1 MRGCRRHLSVLIWML
16 AGIASVS
23 AESQRVGDWLLQ
35 DGSIGKDQKRFASA
49 DDLSKRGHPLV
60 LLGCDKTK
68 QSDKSSG
75 SLDTFYGFKTVYFV
89 NRLEDGFWSGQP
101 SGTQS
106 GWIHFKPS
114 DQRKLVLFTPGVDGY
129 HFNLDTS
136 LLRSKLSFYICPS
149 QSSAIEQCR
158 HFSAI
163 GLEEAV
169 SYVCNRQH

>member
-35 DGSIGKDQKRFASA
+35 DSLIGEQKRFASA

-114 DQRKLVLFTPGVDGY
+114 DQQKLASFTPGVDGY

-136 LLRSKLSFYICPS
+136 LLRSKLSFYICPL
-149 QSSAIEQCR
+149 QSSVIEQCR

>member
-1 MRGCRRHLSVLIWML
+1 ML
-16 AGIASVS
+16 MFAGIASVS

-35 DGSIGKDQKRFASA
+35 DSSIGKDQIRLASA

-68 QSDKSSG
+68 QSDEASASI
-75 SLDTFYGFKTVYFV
+75 DTFYGFKTIFFL
-89 NRLEDGFWSGQP
+89 NRLDDGFWPAQSP
-101 SGTQS
+101 GTQS

-114 DQRKLVLFTPGVDGY
+114 DQRKSILFTPGMDGY
-129 HFNLDTS
+129 HFSLDTS

-158 HFSAI
+158 HFSVI

-169 SYVCNRQH
+169 SYVCNR

>member
-1 MRGCRRHLSVLIWML
+1 MLIL
-16 AGIASVS
+16 ARITSVS

-35 DGSIGKDQKRFASA
+35 DSSIEKEQKRFASA

-60 LLGCDKTK
+60 LLGYDKTK
-68 QSDKSSG
+68 HSDKSSG
-75 SLDTFYGFKTVYFV
+75 SLDTFYGFKTIYFV
-89 NRLEDGFWSGQP
+89 NGLEDGFWSGQP

-114 DQRKLVLFTPGVDGY
+114 DQRKSVLFTPGVDGY
-129 HFNLDTS
+129 HFNVDTS

-163 GLEEAV
+163 GLQEAV

>member
-1 MRGCRRHLSVLIWML
+1 MRGCRGHLSALML
-16 AGIASVS
+16 MSAGIASVS

-35 DGSIGKDQKRFASA
+35 DSSNGKDQKRFASA
-49 DDLSKRGHPLV
+49 DDLTKRGHPLV

-75 SLDTFYGFKTVYFV
+75 NLDTFYGFKTIYFV
-89 NRLEDGFWSGQP
+89 NRLEGGFWPDQP

-114 DQRKLVLFTPGVDGY
+114 DQRKLVLFTPSMDGY

-158 HFSAI
+158 HFSVI

-169 SYVCNRQH
+169 SYVCNREH

>member
-1 MRGCRRHLSVLIWML
+1 MLML
-16 AGIASVS
+16 AGIASAS
-23 AESQRVGDWLLQ
+23 AESRRVGDWLLQ
-35 DGSIGKDQKRFASA
+35 DRFASA
-49 DDLSKRGHPLV
+49 DDLSKRGHQLL

-75 SLDTFYGFKTVYFV
+75 SLDTFYGFKTIYFV

-101 SGTQS
+101 AGTQS

-114 DQRKLVLFTPGVDGY
+114 DQRKLVFTAGMDGY
-129 HFNLDTS
+129 HFNLDT
-136 LLRSKLSFYICPS
+136 LRSALSFYICPS

-158 HFSAI
+158 HFSVI

-169 SYVCNRQH
+169 SHVCNRED